1 MATES
6 SSRTTNGFLGFL
18 AVIVLLFAVVVV
30 AIGMLWLSG
39 NGRNGLEERRA
50 ANRLQVRKALDD
62 EAQQKLL
69 SEGWVDK
76 AKGLVHVSI
85 TDAIPIAAKEL
96 AAKKAAPSQVQVEP
110 PLPVIVPDPN
120 ATEPPPAALPSAP
133 QGADTIRFTALSTP
147 APAAAAPAPAP
158 ATPAAPA
165 PAPPAP
171 VPAPPAPVP
180 APAAPAPETKP
191 APEPAPAPTAPA
203 PAPEAKP
210 AAPAPA
216 APAAAPE
223 APARPPL
230 INPTENPAPA
240 K

>member
-1 MATES
+1 
-6 SSRTTNGFLGFL
+6 
-18 AVIVLLFAVVVV
+18 VVVV
-30 AIGMLWLSG
+30 AIAFLGFSG

-50 ANRLQVRKALDD
+50 ANRIEVRKALDD
-62 EAQQKLL
+62 EAQQKLF

-85 TDAIPIAAKEL
+85 TDAIPLTAKEL
-96 AAKKAAPSQVQVEP
+96 AAKKAAPSKIEVEA

-120 ATEPPPAALPSAP
+120 ATEPPPPALPSAP
-133 QGADTIRFTALSTP
+133 QGADTIRFAPPSTP
-147 APAAAAPAPAP
+147 APAAA
-158 ATPAAPA
+158 
-165 PAPPAP
+165 
-171 VPAPPAPVP
+171 P
-180 APAAPAPETKP
+180 APAAPAAP
-191 APEPAPAPTAPA
+191 AATPAPAPA
-203 PAPEAKP
+203 P